1 MYMRAVR
8 AILLTAICLTFAM
21 PALAWDEVGHKI
33 TGYIAWQRMTPEV
46 RDRVHKILLSAAEDS
61 QIASYYPTYGART
74 EELRKREYFMFM
86 TTWADVIRD
95 RNFEVRYKNYHRSNW
110 HYSDKFWTVKNGK
123 IEYLPAPDDGGQA
136 LERLKTYSEMIRG
149 RANDSQ
155 KAVAIAW
162 LEHLIGD
169 LHQPL
174 HTSARVTESE
184 PKGDQGGNLFL
195 LTPQGTPRDKQENL
209 HWFWDSIVVRNI
221 PNKGNDCDSDFID
234 PIAEKFMKKY
244 PYSKMQSRLASGR
257 FEDWTEESLKMA
269 QEDVFSADLIRFQTP
284 TEKYKKKALK
294 IAEERLT
301 LAGYRMGDL
310 FNDAFGSKPTAAS
323 LNAIPCKVIRKVMY
337 PVTHT
342 SSVKQTLEIA
352 LLDLCPPQVAARPM
366 LTFMVDGKPVM
377 KEYDVIKVFKTEA
390 EARKYA
396 GENTITDVSF

>member
-1 MYMRAVR
+1 MYKAVVR
-8 AILLTAICLTFAM
+8 LVVIGVLLSISG
-21 PALAWDEVGHKI
+21 PSVLAWDEVGHKI

-46 RDRVHKILLSAAEDS
+46 RERVHKILLAAPEDS

-95 RNFEVRYKNYHRSNW
+95 RNFETRYKNYHKGNW
-110 HYSDKFWTVKNGK
+110 HYYDKFWTVKNGK
-123 IEYLPAPDDGGQA
+123 IEYLPAPEDGGQA

-174 HTSARVTESE
+174 HTSARVTDLE

-221 PNKGNDCDSDFID
+221 PNKDNECDSDFID
-234 PIAEKFMKKY
+234 PIAEKFMKLY
-244 PYSKMQSRLASGR
+244 PYTKMQNRLAPGR
-257 FEDWTEESLKMA
+257 FEEWTEESLKMA
-269 QEDVFSADLIRFQTP
+269 QEDVFSGDLIRFQMP

-294 IAEERLT
+294 VAEERLT
-301 LAGYRMGDL
+301 LAGYRLGDM
-310 FNDAFGSKPTAAS
+310 FNDAFGAKTTAS
-323 LNAIPCKVIRKVMY
+323 IPCKVIRKVMY

-352 LLDLCPPQVAARPM
+352 LLDLCPTQVAARPM

-377 KEYDVIKVFKTEA
+377 KEYDVIKTFKTEA

-396 GENTITDVSF
+396 SANNITDLSF